1 LREGWLKHTG
11 DLGLRRHVM
20 NAIAR
25 RMPGE
30 KYRFDRPSRS
40 RNERQQDCASSTR

>member
-1 LREGWLKHTG
+1 VAEAHR